1 MKSRA
6 TVWLALVSGAM
17 LIAVALT
24 MFWPWLLHH
33 AVTSLLATQGWQ
45 LVSLQQARIGL
56 DGLAVGS
63 LKLRRA
69 AATGEAET
77 AIEMHDVQASF
88 SWQGQRLSLLQ
99 ASRFLVH
106 WRQGEG
112 VVAQAWPEL
121 PRLTLPM
128 DRFQVAQFELTA
140 DFASGKGWTLAS
152 PLQLAQ
158 QGEGLYQLDFVLD
171 GMPASARLQAG
182 ETSSLDLHWQ
192 PGRDTSISYIYVTYA
207 KSSLHVESKIEL
219 KNNVQLVQQL
229 LTDQRIAGG
238 SGLLLLEA
246 DMELGQHVGE
256 WESIDVRLQASELQ
270 LTSAA
275 KAGARLALDGRA
287 SFSASQPKNEPHWS
301 ARLEPGLKLS
311 INSVTGNKPWQLA
324 SQIRQTFAF
333 SENESRGSIE
343 LLLNLADVDPIRFSV
358 DKLRLQ
364 KLLDPEQFSASG
376 NLRLKTVRI
385 KPDWPELG
393 ADASWQWHAGR
404 LDANGR
410 LLSRQQKQLLAWRG
424 DYAEASGCMD
434 FELEQVGQ
442 LGEFSNFISS
452 LYPALTKLQ
461 FHDGNSSARFSGS
474 YCPGDNSSELP
485 RLTGRL
491 DIQDGKLGWEKSQ
504 ATGIDISLRLHE
516 LQGPRASLF
525 SQADRIELGTGLVLS
540 PVRLKLETEQ
550 GSLKL
555 EELGIGLLDG
565 FLEAGP
571 VQLPL
576 PPRSG
581 AIALNVRG
589 IDLGRLLALLD
600 QPGLEGAGRLSGILP
615 LTWSQGKAEIR
626 DGHLQSTMP
635 GRLRYQPPTPVT
647 DNIGLQALRDFHY
660 GRLDLGLNYLA
671 DGQYRLEL
679 RLDGHNPD
687 LYSAHPI
694 AFKLNIDGK
703 LPGLLQGALLSGDFD
718 SYLLKQIQQ
727 DNLE

>member
-1 MKSRA
+1 MKARA
-6 TVWLALVSGAM
+6 TVWLALVSGAL

-56 DGLAVGS
+56 DGLAAGS
-63 LKLRRA
+63 LKLRHA
-69 AATGEAET
+69 AAAGEAGM
-77 AIEMHDVQASF
+77 AIELHDVQASF
-88 SWQGQRLSLLQ
+88 PWQGQRLSLLQ
-99 ASRFLVH
+99 AGRILVH

-112 VVAQAWPEL
+112 VATQAWPEL

-128 DRFQVAQFELTA
+128 DRFQVDQFELTA
-140 DFASGKGWTLAS
+140 DFASGRSWTLAT
-152 PLQLAQ
+152 PLQLSQ
-158 QGEGLYQLDFVLD
+158 QGEGLYRFDFVLD
-171 GMPASARLQAG
+171 GMPASARLQTG
-182 ETSSLDLHWQ
+182 ETSSLDLDWQ
-192 PGRDTSISYIYVTYA
+192 PDRDHSGSHVYVTYA
-207 KSSLHVESKIEL
+207 KSRLRLESKVVVEP
-219 KNNVQLVQQL
+219 NVWGLQRLF
-229 LTDQRIAGG
+229 TAERIASGR
-238 SGLLLLEA
+238 GLLLLEA
-246 DMELGQHVGE
+246 DMKLGQHVGE

-270 LTSAA
+270 LTSAD
-275 KAGARLALDGRA
+275 KAGTRLAVDGRA
-287 SFSASQPKNEPHWS
+287 SFSASRLKDEPHWS

-311 INSVTGNKPWQLA
+311 INSVSGDKAWQLT
-324 SQIRQTFAF
+324 SQIGESCDF
-333 SENESRGSIE
+333 SENESRGSVP
-343 LLLNLADVDPIRFSV
+343 LQLTLADAGPMRFSV

-364 KLLDPEQFSASG
+364 QLLDPEQFSASG
-376 NLRLKTVRI
+376 DLRLAPVRI

-393 ADASWQWHAGR
+393 TDASWQWHAGR
-404 LDANGR
+404 LDAEGR
-410 LLSRQQKQLLAWRG
+410 LLSRQHSQLLGWRG
-424 DYAEASGCMD
+424 VYAEASGCMD
-434 FELEQVGQ
+434 FELDQAGPLER
-442 LGEFSNFISS
+442 FSGFISS
-452 LYPALTKLQ
+452 LDPALAKLEL
-461 FHDGNSSARFSGS
+461 HDGKSSASFSGS
-474 YCPGDNSSELP
+474 YCPGSQGLP

-491 DIQDGKLGWEKSQ
+491 DIADGKLGWEKSQ
-504 ATGIDISLRLHE
+504 ATGTDISLSLHE

-525 SQADRIELGTGLVLS
+525 SRVDRIELGTGLVLS
-540 PVRLKLETEQ
+540 PVRLKLETDQ

-555 EELGIGLLDG
+555 EELGTGVLDG

-571 VQLPL
+571 VRLPL

-581 AIALNVRG
+581 AMALNVRE

-615 LTWSQGKAEIR
+615 LTWEQGKAEIR
-626 DGHLQSTMP
+626 DGHLHATVP

-679 RLDGHNPD
+679 RLSGHNPD

-727 DNLE
+727 GNLE